1 MFLAGLFSS
10 FFFLCCY
17 RENIANFVNAEDV
30 ERLKNLPM
38 RDFENKVWEAVNKKR
53 VVDHKERQLVKHY
66 LMINDG

>member
-1 MFLAGLFSS
+1 LW
-10 FFFLCCY
+10 FFCCCCY